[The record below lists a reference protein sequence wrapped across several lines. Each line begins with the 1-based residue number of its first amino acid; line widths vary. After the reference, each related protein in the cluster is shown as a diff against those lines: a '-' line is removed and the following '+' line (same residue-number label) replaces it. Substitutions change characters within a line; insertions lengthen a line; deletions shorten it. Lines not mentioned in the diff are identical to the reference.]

1 MLNIAPEIAREHFTP
16 PHVVK
21 DMCSNLE
28 PGISNIG
35 KKIFEPSCG
44 EGVFLVEVI
53 ERRMKKNARRLHS
66 NNKILC
72 TIAMIDLVKN
82 IYALDIIP
90 EFVNVTRAQLLKK
103 VSTNLT
109 TKKFTSTEIENIKK
123 FLIHI
128 ISLNIVCFD
137 FLDNKSDKEILFIDW
152 SWKTQ
157 TKLNFVSYAFS
168 DVVSSSSIHHISKPK
183 QIGHYDIQKVLNG

>member
-1 MLNIAPEIAREHFTP
+1 MPEISREHFTP

-21 DMCSNLE
+21 EMCSHLE
-28 PGISNIG
+28 PAISNIE

-44 EGVFLVEVI
+44 EGVFLAEVI
-53 ERRMKKNARRLHS
+53 ERRMKKSARRLQS

-90 EFVNVTRAQLLKK
+90 EFVDVAKAQLLKK
-103 VSTNLT
+103 VSVNLT
-109 TKKFTSTEIENIKK
+109 MKKFTSTEIQNIKK

-128 ISLNIVCFD
+128 ISFNVVCFD

-168 DVVSSSSIHHISKPK
+168 DVVNSSSIHHVSKPK
-183 QIGHYDIQKVLNG
+183 QIGHYDIQMVLNG